1 VILPDDR
8 LQICLAATRRESSST
23 GTSSDSVEKI
33 TLTIVW
39 SRRGFHLINVLEE
52 GRKFKVKHYV
62 TEIFSPLSE
71 WRPLDAPE
79 SDRKLIIHGDNAR
92 PHTARPSIEFFEDNR
107 MKTAL
112 HPPYSPDSTPP
123 DFNFFGYVQYVWPV
137 DHLWMQKNFSKQFE
151 KFLTASQK

>member
-8 LQICLAATRRESSST
+8 LQIHLAAIRRESSST
-23 GTSSDSVEKI
+23 GASSDSVEKI

-39 SRRGFHLINVLEE
+39 NRRGFHLINVLEE
-52 GRKFKVKHYV
+52 GRKFKAKHYV

-79 SDRKLIIHGDNAR
+79 SDRKLIVHADNAR
-92 PHTARPSIEFFEDNR
+92 PHTGRPSVKFFEDNR

-112 HPPYSPDSTPP
+112 HPPYSFDVAPP
-123 DFNFFGYVQYVWPV
+123 DFNFLGMFRMSGRSTICECRGAFRSS
-137 DHLWMQKNFSKQFE
+137 LKTS
-151 KFLTASQK
+151 